1 MYSLIFVINDKM
13 DIIHVSKDDIPITFF
28 GLRDNNATE
37 IMIRNSAGEMVY
49 KWKRNI

>member
-13 DIIHVSKDDIPITFF
+13 DIIHVSKDDVPATFF